1 MDFGGPTGLL
11 ELAFTAVQDINRR
24 SQDVTIHRQQC
35 MQLAKRSAELVNML
49 RDEQQTMDDSK
60 MREAVDELEEVLLK
74 IRKRVIEW
82 ANLNRV
88 KSFMRQDQ
96 IATEL
101 DVFNQTLD
109 THVTK
114 FQIVS
119 SIELNRQQRRMD
131 LYRQHD
137 HEEVKEMLRAL
148 VRNVEDL
155 QVAVGMRD
163 DVPALM
169 ETIQVELKDEQPGTE
184 EYKALRGGLNTL
196 HNKTGILPPLTN
208 LTGQVIRLSEH
219 PAAEGGMADI
229 YEGQWVGDEK
239 VMLKAIRHVE
249 SESAVKRFR
258 HEIDIWRRLQH
269 IHVLRFYGVCY
280 IGPRLYAVAP
290 WADNGNLLVYLRK
303 NPYSDRM
310 ALLSEVA
317 LGLMYLHAFKPT
329 IVHGDLRAANVLVSA
344 TGEALLTDFGLSKI
358 LAEEEGPGVA
368 STSLT
373 NAGSARWMAPELFEA
388 ADNQGYMVSTASDVW
403 SFGMLCLEVLTS
415 QSPYRQCRVDGQAI
429 AKILD
434 RKLPDR
440 PERTDEILQRG
451 LSDSMWRLMNRCWA
465 WDPAARPH
473 MRTLGGDV
481 RKLHMEHLRHYG
493 AIGENNNIGSP
504 PASSTLFQT
513 TSALA
518 TPPSSST
525 HSLSP
530 SSLPLQ
536 LSPGLH
542 ESPSPYMK
550 DLPSPTFSETPRNN
564 TIGTGGVP
572 IPNRRPEPINLF
584 SQQTMSDMEYGS
596 LNSGRSPTEQIW
608 MEGNRYRAGTL
619 VSRASDLA
627 GPHPDGQDRINY
639 DPDGRVL
646 NGNLEGLVDRLLI
659 NSPATRMDEEFREC
673 FLTVYRGFARADDL
687 LPMLIERYKARAF
700 GFMPERERMRLRKNM
715 IVVLSKWLEIQEIE
729 PKDIGFLQEMEA
741 FVKNLPSEG
750 SSDVERRDLQKS
762 ITEQFQ
768 KLHRPSPLPPTNS
781 GQRIKF
787 SELDARSIAKQ
798 LMRIESDLFQK
809 ILASDC
815 AAWVKNVA
823 DEQLQNLPRF
833 MKNNYKIADW
843 CQSMILFLDSN
854 EIEQRA
860 HMIIF
865 FKRVAE
871 ECIKIRSFSTAHAI
885 LAGLSTDFINSLGYT
900 WRLVDKRTKD
910 SLKEISALVSDVDRY
925 KDALNSD
932 LRAPSVPILTIH
944 LRELRRTY
952 REMETH
958 VIVDGEPL
966 VNFQKFEEVWKSI
979 KSIMQYKSPR
989 PAIPNDAITLTYLN
1003 YELSKVSDGVEL
1015 QNRFKNR
1022 SEELKR
1028 KEQRDFNNRRLGMED
1043 AGFRPPKSKKK

>member
-35 MQLAKRSAELVNML
+35 MQLAKRSVELVNML

-101 DVFNQTLD
+101 DAFNQTLD

-155 QVAVGMRD
+155 QAAVGMRD

-169 ETIQVELKDEQPGTE
+169 ETIQVELKEEQPGTE
-184 EYKALRGGLNTL
+184 EHKALRGGLNTL
-196 HNKTGILPPLTN
+196 HNRTGILPPLTD
-208 LTGQVIRLSEH
+208 LTGQVVRLSEH
-219 PAAEGGMADI
+219 PTAEGGTADI

-239 VMLKAIRHVE
+239 VMLKAIRRVE
-249 SESAVKRFR
+249 SESAGKRFQR
-258 HEIDIWRRLQH
+258 EIDIWRRLQH
-269 IHVLRFYGVCY
+269 IHVLRFYGVCH
-280 IGPRLYAVAP
+280 IGSRLYAVAP

-303 NPYSDRM
+303 NPESDRM

-317 LGLMYLHAFKPT
+317 LGLMYLHTFKPT
-329 IVHGDLRAANVLVSA
+329 IVHGDLRAVNVLVSA
-344 TGEALLTDFGLSKI
+344 TGEALLADFGLSKI

-368 STSLT
+368 STSMR
-373 NAGSARWMAPELFEA
+373 NAGSARWMAPELFEV
-388 ADNQGYMVSTASDVW
+388 ADNQVYAVSTASDIW
-403 SFGMLCLEVLTS
+403 SFGMLCLEVLTT
-415 QSPYRQCRVDGQAI
+415 QSPYRQCRVDGQVI

-440 PERTDEILQRG
+440 PDNTDEIVQRG
-451 LSDSMWRLMNRCWA
+451 LSDSMWRLMNQCWA

-473 MRTLGGDV
+473 MRTLAGDV
-481 RKLHMEHLRHYG
+481 RKLHMEHLRRYG
-493 AIGENNNIGSP
+493 GMGENNNIGSP
-504 PASSTLFQT
+504 PANSTLFRD
-513 TSALA
+513 APVWA

-536 LSPGLH
+536 LSPGFH
-542 ESPSPYMK
+542 ESPSPYMR
-550 DLPSPTFSETPRNN
+550 DLPSPTSSETPRNN
-564 TIGTGGVP
+564 ALGTGGIP
-572 IPNRRPEPINLF
+572 IPNRRPEPIPLF
-584 SQQTMSDMEYGS
+584 PQQTVSDGYGS
-596 LNSGRSPTEQIW
+596 LNSARSPTEQVW
-608 MEGNRYRAGTL
+608 AGDRRYRSGT
-619 VSRASDLA
+619 VVTRASDLA
-627 GPHPDGQDRINY
+627 MPHPDGLDRINY

-687 LPMLIERYKARAF
+687 LPMLIERYKTRAY
-700 GFMPERERMRLRKNM
+700 GFMPERDRLKLRRNM
-715 IVVLSKWLEIQEIE
+715 ITVLAKWLEIQQIE
-729 PKDIGFLQEMEA
+729 PKDLGFLQEMEV
-741 FVKNLPSEG
+741 FVNNLPSEG
-750 SSDVERRDLQKS
+750 SLDVERRDLQNA
-762 ITEQFQ
+762 ITEQFR
-768 KLHRPSPLPPTNS
+768 KLQHSSPLPPTNS
-781 GQRIKF
+781 GQRIKL
-787 SELDARSIAKQ
+787 SELDARAIAKQ
-798 LMRIESDLFQK
+798 LMRIESDLFHK
-809 ILASDC
+809 ILPSDC

-843 CQSMILFLDSN
+843 CQSMILFMDSN

-860 HMIIF
+860 HMIMF

-910 SLKEISALVSDVDRY
+910 SLKEISALVSDVDKY
-925 KDALNSD
+925 KGALNSD
-932 LRAPSVPILTIH
+932 LRSPSVPILTIH

-958 VIVDGEPL
+958 VIVDGESL

-979 KSIMQYKSPR
+979 NSIMQYKSPR
-989 PAIPNDAITLTYLN
+989 PTIPSDPITLAYVT
-1003 YELSKVSDGVEL
+1003 YELSKVDDGVEL